1 MIKFILINFYKEN
14 KIKRV
19 ISKQEEVKEKENEP
33 EINKELDIDFNEVQ
47 EKNNAQMSQAK

>member
-1 MIKFILINFYKEN
+1 LIKFILINFYKEN